1 MIWKELIETPVRNDP
16 KSADL
21 WLRRPTRGIHSTRKC
36 IRCTHDKRSYL
47 FRGQDRRRPRRN
59 CESHDSQGG
68 RTRRRLAD
76 ALYRHFADKDAL
88 LSALVEDGLAAW
100 EKVVRSLKSQ
110 DPMEWLDE
118 LSEAFMQFALKQPH
132 RFDAAFF
139 LPAPDARQY
148 PGDFAAG
155 RSPVIAMVMVR
166 IDQARAD
173 GRVGDKPAL
182 EFVLSLSALAQGMVS
197 MLRANR
203 FSDEKEFKNLFRTV
217 LRHCIES
224 FSGVPSRRTP

>member
-1 MIWKELIETPVRNDP
+1 MTKDRIF
-16 KSADL
+16 SAAKVVVD
-21 WLRRPTRGIHSTRKC
+21 REGIANLTIRKVAA
-36 IRCTHDKRSYL
+36 RAGVS
-47 FRGQDRRRPRRN
+47 PM
-59 CESHDSQGG
+59 
-68 RTRRRLAD
+68 

-100 EKVVRSLKSQ
+100 EKVVRSLTAQ
-110 DPMEWLDE
+110 NPMEWLDE
-118 LSEAFMQFALKQPH
+118 LSEAYMDFALKQPH

-155 RSPVIAMVMVR
+155 RSPVIAMIVVR

-182 EFVLSLSALAQGMVS
+182 ELVLSLSALAQGMVS

-203 FSDEKEFKNLFRTV
+203 FSDERHFKNLFRAV

-224 FSGVPSRRTP
+224 FSTAPSRRAQ

>member
-1 MIWKELIETPVRNDP
+1 MIPSPRICGSVGQREVYIVRASVYDVRMTRDRIF
-16 KSADL
+16 SAAKTVVD
-21 WLRRPTRGIHSTRKC
+21 REGIANLTIRKVAA
-36 IRCTHDKRSYL
+36 RAGVS
-47 FRGQDRRRPRRN
+47 PM
-59 CESHDSQGG
+59 
-68 RTRRRLAD
+68 

>member
-1 MIWKELIETPVRNDP
+1 MTKDRIF
-16 KSADL
+16 SAAKTVLD
-21 WLRRPTRGIHSTRKC
+21 REGISSLTIRKVAAC
-36 IRCTHDKRSYL
+36 AGVS
-47 FRGQDRRRPRRN
+47 PM
-59 CESHDSQGG
+59 
-68 RTRRRLAD
+68 

-88 LSALVEDGLAAW
+88 LNALLEDGLAAW
-100 EKVVRSLKSQ
+100 EKTVRSLTAQ

-118 LSEAFMQFALKQPH
+118 MIEAYMEFALKQPH

-139 LPAPDARQY
+139 LPAPNARQY

-155 RSPVIAMVMVR
+155 RSPVIAMIMIR
-166 IDQARAD
+166 IDQARAE

-182 EFVLSLSALAQGMVS
+182 DFVVSLSALAQGMVS

-203 FSDEKEFKNLFRTV
+203 FSDERHFKSLFRTA

-224 FSGVPSRRTP
+224 FSAVPARRAP

>member
-1 MIWKELIETPVRNDP
+1 MSATASIGRPIFEVCIFVVYTVLLSVYFVRMTKDRIF
-16 KSADL
+16 SAAKVVVD
-21 WLRRPTRGIHSTRKC
+21 REGIANLTIRKVAA
-36 IRCTHDKRSYL
+36 RAGVS
-47 FRGQDRRRPRRN
+47 PM
-59 CESHDSQGG
+59 
-68 RTRRRLAD
+68 

-100 EKVVRSLKSQ
+100 EMVVRSLNSQ
-110 DPMEWLDE
+110 DPMEWLVE
-118 LSEAFMQFALKQPH
+118 LGEAFMEFALKQPH

-139 LPAPDARQY
+139 LPAPNARQY

-166 IDQARAD
+166 IDQARAA

-182 EFVLSLSALAQGMVS
+182 EIVLSLSALAQGMVS

-203 FSDEKEFKNLFRTV
+203 FSDEKHFKRLFRTV
-217 LRHCIES
+217 VRHCIES
-224 FSGVPSRRTP
+224 FSSVPSRRAP